1 MSIALLAYNK
11 DEITN
16 EYRGVSRNANSLVYF
31 MIHRSIFIVSF
42 HHDLLLIKSSHENER
57 VECSIDVLIQ

>member
-16 EYRGVSRNANSLVYF
+16 EDRAVSRNANSLLHFYT
-31 MIHRSIFIVSF
+31 IHRSIFIVPF
-42 HHDLLLIKSSHENER
+42 HDLLLINSSCENEKGR
-57 VECSIDVLIQ
+57 VLSTS